1 MYLRLMMACI
11 CAYSFWVKSWPF
23 RNAAVACLAFDIRT
37 IAYHSVLC
45 TIRLFQC
52 QSNNRTTT
60 TGRNIIF
67 RPHTGLKRYKILSL
81 VGDGTYGLVYLAIN
95 SETREKVSNN
105 CQTKMGYRSEN
116 TCFFIG
122 GHQDHEA
129 TLPLL
134 GRGDGAARG
143 QEPEEAAPPERR
155 QTERGHQG
163 E

>member
-1 MYLRLMMACI
+1 MYALQREKGRIENTLSLGAYPKRHFPEKQKTSSFGRDMYLRLMMACI

-105 CQTKMGYRSEN
+105 CQTKMGYR
-116 TCFFIG
+116 
-122 GHQDHEA
+122 
-129 TLPLL
+129 
-134 GRGDGAARG
+134 
-143 QEPEEAAPPERR
+143 
-155 QTERGHQG
+155 
-163 E
+163 